1 MGSPHSIHEKIRK
14 QDERIAEWH
23 RTSTT
28 STTPALSQEF
38 HDEADLSVENNSH
51 VESADVTLDQSNHG
65 FSFINLHWASFSTGL
80 SSVLAVIVCLIL
92 ISGCCYFRGRRQR
105 QSRTR
110 HAELLRSIVHGA
122 SKAASTV
129 SHPQSGSYP
138 GPAPPVQST
147 IQRVPSLVAPP
158 ERVIFEPSVVPA
170 IPASSGS
177 FPVVRYTPPSA
188 SCGLPGCSTTYD
200 RRAITRDS
208 KPLMLTLDGGHQVDI
223 VPSAPP
229 SFECSSPSRNTG
241 IHALGR

>member
-1 MGSPHSIHEKIRK
+1 MGSTHSIHEKIRK

-28 STTPALSQEF
+28 TTTPAPSQEF
-38 HDEADLSVENNSH
+38 HDEADLSVENNVH
-51 VESADVTLDQSNHG
+51 NESADVTLDQSNHG

-80 SSVLAVIVCLIL
+80 SSVLAVVVCIIL

-105 QSRTR
+105 QSRAR

-122 SKAASTV
+122 TKTTSTA

-138 GPAPPVQST
+138 GSSPTIQSAPVQRLPSHVAST
-147 IQRVPSLVAPP
+147 
-158 ERVIFEPSVVPA
+158 ERIVFEPSVVPA
-170 IPASSGS
+170 GGNS
-177 FPVVRYTPPSA
+177 FPVIRYTPPSSS

-200 RRAITRDS
+200 RRALTRDT

-229 SFECSSPSRNTG
+229 SIECTATSRSTG